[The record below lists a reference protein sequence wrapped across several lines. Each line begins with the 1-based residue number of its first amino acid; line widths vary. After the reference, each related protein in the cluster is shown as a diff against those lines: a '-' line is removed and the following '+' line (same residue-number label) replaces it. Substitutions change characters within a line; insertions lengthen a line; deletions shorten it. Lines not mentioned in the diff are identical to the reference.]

1 MKEKKLVSLVVY
13 LNNNENT
20 IAPFL
25 EKITQTVDDYFEKF
39 ELIIVNDFSVDNSV
53 KVIRQLD
60 FLKNHQVSIIQMSF
74 HQGLELSMNAGID
87 LSSGDFVYEFDS
99 VIIDYELDLII
110 KAYKKLLQEFDIVT
124 ISPTNSNSLN
134 SKLFYLTYNYFSKS
148 EFKLKTDRF
157 RVLSRRAINRSFSI
171 SATIPYRKAMYINS
185 GLKMYSFDY
194 KSNLKNIKIT
204 EKGHFRNKTAIDSLI
219 IYTNFAFKIAFS
231 ISVAMFLL
239 TLMVLLYTFFIYF
252 GKNKPIEGWTTIML
266 LMATGFSGFFFLT
279 AIIIK
284 YLSLS
289 LELIFKKKSYIH
301 GNIEKF

>member
-1 MKEKKLVSLVVY
+1 
-13 LNNNENT
+13 
-20 IAPFL
+20 
-25 EKITQTVDDYFEKF
+25 
-39 ELIIVNDFSVDNSV
+39 
-53 KVIRQLD
+53 
-60 FLKNHQVSIIQMSF
+60 
-74 HQGLELSMNAGID
+74 
-87 LSSGDFVYEFDS
+87 
-99 VIIDYELDLII
+99 
-110 KAYKKLLQEFDIVT
+110 
-124 ISPTNSNSLN
+124 
-134 SKLFYLTYNYFSKS
+134 
-148 EFKLKTDRF
+148 
-157 RVLSRRAINRSFSI
+157 
-171 SATIPYRKAMYINS
+171 MYINS

>member
-20 IAPFL
+20 IAAFL

-204 EKGHFRNKTAIDSLI
+204 EKGHFRNKTC
-219 IYTNFAFKIAFS
+219 
-231 ISVAMFLL
+231 
-239 TLMVLLYTFFIYF
+239 
-252 GKNKPIEGWTTIML
+252 
-266 LMATGFSGFFFLT
+266 
-279 AIIIK
+279 
-284 YLSLS
+284 LS
-289 LELIFKKKSYIH
+289 
-301 GNIEKF
+301 